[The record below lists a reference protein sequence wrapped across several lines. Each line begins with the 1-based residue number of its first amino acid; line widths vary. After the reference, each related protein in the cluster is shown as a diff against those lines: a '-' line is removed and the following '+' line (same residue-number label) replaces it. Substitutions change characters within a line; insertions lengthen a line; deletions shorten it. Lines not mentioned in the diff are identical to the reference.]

1 MSRSLTQAVIALA
14 MTAMLGLS
22 PAGAEDYQ
30 VARSSIKV
38 MKSVFG
44 QVQSR
49 DTVPARARI
58 GGSVVEILV
67 EEGDAVQ
74 AGDAIANVVDE
85 KIALQLDAIDA
96 RHEALSVQLDNARD
110 NLERAKQLFTRGTI
124 AKTRLDDQQTQY
136 DVLFNQLNAVE
147 ADKAVIV
154 QQAKEG
160 AVLAPSSGR
169 VLAVPVTQ
177 GSVILPGELIARI
190 AGGGYFLRLS
200 LPERHAAG
208 ITEGESVIVG
218 TRGLSPETDASAS
231 ITGKIAKVYPE
242 IIDGRVTADV
252 EVEGLG
258 DFFVGERTLVSIPI
272 GSRNALMVPA
282 PAIVTRHGLD
292 YVLIREDDKT
302 VEVTI
307 IPGEKIDTDAGP
319 FVEVLSGL
327 VEGDVVVL
335 P

>member
-1 MSRSLTQAVIALA
+1 MTRTRKWAVMVLALS
-14 MTAMLGLS
+14 AMLAS
-22 PAGAEDYQ
+22 APAGAEDYQ
-30 VARSSIKV
+30 VVRGGIPV

-96 RHEALSVQLDNARD
+96 RHEALSAQLDNARD

-154 QQAKEG
+154 QQAREG
-160 AVLAPSSGR
+160 AVLAPASGR

-190 AGGGYFLRLS
+190 AGGGYFLRLL

-208 ITEGESVIVG
+208 ITEGETVIVG
-218 TRGLSPETDASAS
+218 TRGLSPEVDASAS
-231 ITGKIAKVYPE
+231 ITGKVAKVYPE

-272 GSRNALMVPA
+272 GARNALMVPA

-292 YVLIREDDKT
+292 YVMIREGDET

-307 IPGEKIDTDAGP
+307 IPGEKITIDAGL